1 LEKLGELD
9 ASNTRPNTII
19 VTEGTVRGPL
29 PWNGP
34 SKVVDW
40 TDIEGEADTLHKNA
54 NVSDVAPAYILHTS
68 GSTGLPKG
76 VLISHSNALSFVNMA
91 ADFFHVS
98 EEDRL
103 CNHAPLSFDLSMF
116 DIYVALKR
124 RATIVLVPENLSV
137 FPIKLA
143 EYMEKKN
150 ITIWNSVSS
159 VLSMLAIRGGL
170 NKFHSPI

>member
-1 LEKLGELD
+1 
-9 ASNTRPNTII
+9 
-19 VTEGTVRGPL
+19 
-29 PWNGP
+29 
-34 SKVVDW
+34 VVDW
-40 TDIEGEADTLHKNA
+40 TDIEGSGYPHKNV
-54 NVSDVAPAYILHTS
+54 NVSDVARISHTS

-91 ADFFHVS
+91 ADFFHVN

-137 FPIKLA
+137 FPVKLA
-143 EYMEKKN
+143 EYIEKKN

-159 VLSMLAIRGGL
+159 VLSMLAIRGGEQIYIRNL
-170 NKFHSPI
+170 RLVIFREVFL